1 MAFLTIVSN
10 NLMTFVNEMKW
21 IESGLITIV
30 NINLKILMNETR
42 IKMNWIQSLL
52 TIIVTKNLLIFMNET
67 RIKMRWIQSFLTN
80 VSNNLMI
87 SRKKLVL
94 K

>member
-21 IESGLITIV
+21 IESGLFTIV

-42 IKMNWIQSLL
+42 VKMNWIQ
-52 TIIVTKNLLIFMNET
+52 
-67 RIKMRWIQSFLTN
+67 
-80 VSNNLMI
+80 
-87 SRKKLVL
+87 
-94 K
+94 